1 MNFGDRLKQLR
12 TQKNLTQPQLAQAIG
27 IEQSYLSKLE
37 NDKSVPGA
45 DIFQAILR
53 ALRMDVASFLEGVD
67 DNIVHRELRQV
78 PEVANHLNSQ
88 FALRIHS
95 VKRWLYCSGV
105 AGALGLTLFVAGYH
119 QLVFSNLQYTYESKG
134 VVLPGEPSDLF
145 DHYNY
150 RSWIDVTTT
159 GVRENKEEEYRK
171 RLAELLGR
179 MNLDVVTIRENRGD
193 TFMQQVAG
201 GTRIYKKTIPSVQ
214 VRAENRCFMVA
225 GLLLTF
231 ASLFG
236 FLVEMRLRQLKS
248 RTAQAAQ

>member
-53 ALRMDVASFLEGVD
+53 ALKMDVASFLEGVD

-78 PEVANHLNSQ
+78 PEVANHLNSR

-95 VKRWLYCSGV
+95 VKRWLYCSAV
-105 AGALGLTLFVAGYH
+105 AGALGLTFVAAGYM
-119 QLVFSNLQYTYESKG
+119 QLLFSDSLYTYESKG
-134 VVLPGEPSDLF
+134 VVHPNEPPDIFHNPHGWLQATIVAR
-145 DHYNY
+145 DHKERDAEYSK
-150 RSWIDVTTT
+150 RS
-159 GVRENKEEEYRK
+159 
-171 RLAELLGR
+171 AEIMSR
-179 MNLDVVTIRENRGD
+179 IKLDIIPLRENRGD
-193 TFMQQVAG
+193 TFIEQVAG
-201 GTRIYKKTIPSVQ
+201 GTRIYTLKSTFVQ
-214 VRAENRCFMVA
+214 PRAENRYLMLA
-225 GLLLTF
+225 GLLLAF

-236 FLVEMRLRQLKS
+236 FLVEARLRQLKS

>member
-53 ALRMDVASFLEGVD
+53 AFDMDVASFLAGVD
-67 DNIVHRELRQV
+67 DNVVHRELRQL

-88 FALRIHS
+88 VALRIHN
-95 VKRWLYCSGV
+95 VKKWLYNSAIAGV
-105 AGALGLTLFVAGYH
+105 LGLTLFSAGYKE
-119 QLVFSNLQYTYESKG
+119 LLTSNWQYTYRSPG
-134 VVLPGEPSDLF
+134 VVHPDEPSDL
-145 DHYNY
+145 YEM
-150 RSWIDVTTT
+150 IDTWLVAKVRT
-159 GVRENKEEEYRK
+159 GEIDEK
-171 RLAELLGR
+171 ELLKRKSEMMSR
-179 MNLDVVTIRENRGD
+179 MKVDIRTLRENRGD
-193 TFMQQVAG
+193 PFIEQVPG
-201 GTRIYKKTIPSVQ
+201 GSRVYMLMNQNYQEQP
-214 VRAENRCFMVA
+214 ANRYLMLA

-236 FLVEMRLRQLKS
+236 FIVEMRLRTLK
-248 RTAQAAQ
+248 RT

>member
-53 ALRMDVASFLEGVD
+53 ALKTDVATFLEGVD
-67 DNIVHRELRQV
+67 DHVVHRELRQV

-95 VKRWLYCSGV
+95 VKRWLYCSGA
-105 AGALGLTLFVAGYH
+105 AGAIGLTLFAAGYR
-119 QLVFSNLQYTYESKG
+119 QLLFSDSLYVYESKG
-134 VVLPGEPSDLF
+134 VVHPNEPPDIF
-145 DHYNY
+145 YNP
-150 RSWIDVTTT
+150 RAWIEVTMTAREYKEREAEYSKRAAEIMSRMKLDI
-159 GVRENKEEEYRK
+159 VR
-171 RLAELLGR
+171 L
-179 MNLDVVTIRENRGD
+179 RENRGD
-193 TFMQQVAG
+193 TFIEAVDG
-201 GTRIYKKTIPSVQ
+201 GTRIYSLRSSGVQ
-214 VRAENRCFMVA
+214 PRTENRFLMLA

-231 ASLFG
+231 AGLFG
-236 FLVEMRLRQLKS
+236 FIVEMRLRQLRS
-248 RTAQAAQ
+248 GTTRAAT

>member
-53 ALRMDVASFLEGVD
+53 AFDMDVASFLAGVD
-67 DNIVHRELRQV
+67 DNVVHRELRQV

-88 FALRIHS
+88 VALRIHN
-95 VKRWLYCSGV
+95 VKKWLYGSAI
-105 AGALGLTLFVAGYH
+105 AGALGLTLFGAGYK
-119 QLVFSNLQYTYESKG
+119 QLLTSNWQYTYESQG
-134 VVLPGEPSDLF
+134 VVHPDEPSDL
-145 DHYNY
+145 YGMY
-150 RSWIDVTTT
+150 EPWLGAKLRAGEIDEAEV
-159 GVRENKEEEYRK
+159 RK
-171 RLAELLGR
+171 RISEYISR
-179 MNLDVVTIRENRGD
+179 MKIDFRTLRENRGD
-193 TFMQQVAG
+193 AFIEQAAG
-201 GTRIYKKTIPSVQ
+201 GSRLYKLKNSSYQ
-214 VRAENRCFMVA
+214 EQAANRYLMLA

-236 FLVEMRLRQLKS
+236 FIVEMRLRNLK
-248 RTAQAAQ
+248 RG

>member
-53 ALRMDVASFLEGVD
+53 AFDMDVASFLAGVD
-67 DNIVHRELRQV
+67 DNVVHRELRQL

-88 FALRIHS
+88 VALRIHN
-95 VKRWLYCSGV
+95 VRKWLFSSAV
-105 AGALGLTLFVAGYH
+105 AGVLGLTLFGAGYK
-119 QLVFSNLQYTYESKG
+119 QLMTSNWQYTYESEG
-134 VVLPGEPSDLF
+134 VVRPDEPSDLYDMF
-145 DHYNY
+145 HPWVGAKV
-150 RSWIDVTTT
+150 RAGEIDDA
-159 GVRENKEEEYRK
+159 EARK
-171 RLAELLGR
+171 RISEYMSR
-179 MNLDVVTIRENRGD
+179 MKVDFRTLREHRGD
-193 TFMQQVAG
+193 AFVEPVPG
-201 GTRIYKKTIPSVQ
+201 GSRVYKLKNSNYQ
-214 VRAENRCFMVA
+214 EQAANRYLMLA

-236 FLVEMRLRQLKS
+236 FIVEMRLRTLK
-248 RTAQAAQ
+248 RT

>member
-53 ALRMDVASFLEGVD
+53 ALKMDVASFLEGVD

-95 VKRWLYCSGV
+95 VKRWLYCSAV
-105 AGALGLTLFVAGYH
+105 AGALGLTFVAAGYM
-119 QLVFSNLQYTYESKG
+119 QLLFSDSLYTYESKG
-134 VVLPGEPSDLF
+134 VVHPNEPPDIFHNPHGWLQATIGLRDFKERDAEYSKRYAEIMSRMKLD
-145 DHYNY
+145 
-150 RSWIDVTTT
+150 IITTH
-159 GVRENKEEEYRK
+159 
-171 RLAELLGR
+171 
-179 MNLDVVTIRENRGD
+179 ENRGER
-193 TFMQQVAG
+193 FIEAVAG
-201 GTRIYKKTIPSVQ
+201 GTRIYTLGRTFVQ
-214 VRAENRCFMVA
+214 PRAENRYLMLA
-225 GLLLTF
+225 GLLLAF

-236 FLVEMRLRQLKS
+236 FLVEARLRQLKS
-248 RTAQAAQ
+248 RIAQAAQ

>member
-12 TQKNLTQPQLAQAIG
+12 TRKNLTQPQLAQAIG

-53 ALRMDVASFLEGVD
+53 AFEMDVASFLAGVD

-88 FALRIHS
+88 VALRVHN
-95 VKRWLYCSGV
+95 VKKWLFSSAIAGV
-105 AGALGLTLFVAGYH
+105 LGLTLFGAGYK
-119 QLVFSNLQYTYESKG
+119 QLLTSNWQYTYRSDG
-134 VVLPGEPSDLF
+134 VVHPDEPSEIF
-145 DHYNY
+145 ERFNG
-150 RSWIDVTTT
+150 WIRVKLAAGEIDAAEAKK
-159 GVRENKEEEYRK
+159 RES
-171 RLAELLGR
+171 ELWSR
-179 MNLDVVTIRENRGD
+179 MKLDFRTLRENRGD
-193 TFMQQVAG
+193 AFIEQVPG
-201 GTRIYKKTIPSVQ
+201 GSRVYNLRDRDYQEQP
-214 VRAENRCFMVA
+214 ANRYLMLA

-236 FLVEMRLRQLKS
+236 FIVEMRLRTLK
-248 RTAQAAQ
+248 RT